1 MLQTGRV
8 DVTVIA
14 LEDAAGPFF
23 QPREQAFPDATAE
36 HWRRADAADPASV
49 GTDGGWWL
57 RFRCFA
63 VRLPGG
69 RVVLVDAGVGPAGA
83 PAAAWAPVPGRL
95 PQELAAAGIS
105 TDDVDTVVLTHL
117 HTDHVGWAV
126 VDSLPYFGNA
136 RYVLQRAE
144 YEAVDAL
151 NPQLRERLL
160 APLQATGQLSLA
172 EGDESLA
179 EAVRVVAT
187 PGHTPG
193 HQSVLVDTGDGP
205 VAIGGDLLVH
215 VLQLLHPELR
225 YAVES
230 DPELARRSRTALLDR
245 LAAAD
250 GLLATAHLGQPF
262 WPSRRSR
269 GNLHD

>member
-1 MLQTGRV
+1 MGI
-8 DVTVIA
+8 TVVA

-23 QPREQAFPDATAE
+23 QPREDAFPDATAAQ
-36 HWRRADAADPASV
+36 WRAADAADPASV
-49 GTDGGWWL
+49 GAQGQWWL

-63 VRLPGG
+63 LRLPGG
-69 RVVLVDAGVGPAGA
+69 RVVLVDAGVGPVDA

-95 PQELAAAGIS
+95 PQELAAAGIAP
-105 TDDVDTVVLTHL
+105 DDVDAVVLTHL

-126 VDSLPYFGNA
+126 VGALPYFGNA

-160 APLQATGQLSLA
+160 TPLQATGQLSLA
-172 EGDESLA
+172 DGDEALA

-193 HQSVLVDTGDGP
+193 HQSVLVETGDRL
-205 VAIGGDLLVH
+205 VAVGGDLLVH
-215 VLQLLHPELR
+215 ALQLIHPELP
-225 YAVES
+225 YAIES
-230 DPELARRSRTALLDR
+230 DPELARRSRTALLGR
-245 LAAAD
+245 LTAAGGVLAAP
-250 GLLATAHLGQPF
+250 HLGEPF
-262 WPSRRSR
+262 WTATTGGWR
-269 GNLHD
+269 GTAGI